1 MELAVLVGPTGVGK
15 TAFAIEMA
23 KELDCPIINA
33 DSRQIYRELP
43 IGTAAPTAEEQAQV
57 KHYFVGCKSIREDY
71 NAGQYER
78 DCLKLIER
86 LSQEQQQ
93 RGKETIA
100 LLTGGSMMYID
111 AVCQGL
117 DDIPSVSAEL
127 RQDVQ
132 RLYAE
137 KGLEG
142 LQQEVQ
148 LLDPAYWAIVDQA
161 NPQRLMHAIEVCRAT
176 GKTYSEHRTG
186 QVQQRPFTICK
197 MGLKR
202 EREQLY
208 KRINLR
214 VTKMVEAGLLKEAEQ
229 AFEALELDGSQPFPN
244 SLNTVGYKEIYTYL
258 QGLWSWD
265 RAVEMIQ
272 QNSRHYAKRQMTW
285 WNRDKQINWIDL
297 K

>member
-127 RQDVQ
+127 RQEVQ
-132 RLYAE
+132 NLYAE

-148 LLDPAYWAIVDQA
+148 RLDPAYWAIVDQA

-186 QVQQRPFTICK
+186 QVQQRPFTIRK
-197 MGLKR
+197 MGLRRKR
-202 EREQLY
+202 ELLY
-208 KRINLR
+208 RRINLR
-214 VTKMVEAGLLKEAEQ
+214 VSKMVEAGLLKEAEQ
-229 AFEALELDGSQPFPN
+229 AFEALGLDGSQPLPN

-297 K
+297 T

>member
-23 KELDCPIINA
+23 KKLGCPIINA

-43 IGTAAPTAEEQAQV
+43 IGTAAPTEEEQAQV
-57 KHYFVGCKSIREDY
+57 KHYFVGCKSITEDY

-86 LSQEQQQ
+86 LTSEQQQ

-127 RQDVQ
+127 RQEVQ

-148 LLDPAYWAIVDQA
+148 RLDPAYWAIVDQA
-161 NPQRLMHAIEVCRAT
+161 NPQRLMHAIEICRTT
-176 GKTYSEHRTG
+176 GKTYSKHRTG
-186 QVQQRPFTICK
+186 LVQQRPFTIRK
-197 MGLKR
+197 TGLRR

-208 KRINLR
+208 RRINLR

-229 AFEALELDGSQPFPN
+229 AFDILGLDGSQPLPN

-285 WNRDKQINWIDL
+285 WNRDKQIDWIDL